1 MDSLAVLD
9 LARRVEPEVPVVFF
23 ESGLDYGE
31 TYDYLSKTTHTW
43 RLDLHRIPT
52 DPHYCRSPPR
62 FGLWDHEAT
71 SDATTA
77 AIVVLHE
84 CSSPNPPTSPLMAGP
99 W

>member
-52 DPHYCRSPPR
+52 DPPLLQVPSQVRAVGSRGDQRRDDC
-62 FGLWDHEAT
+62 GD
-71 SDATTA
+71 
-77 AIVVLHE
+77 
-84 CSSPNPPTSPLMAGP
+84 SSSA
-99 W
+99 